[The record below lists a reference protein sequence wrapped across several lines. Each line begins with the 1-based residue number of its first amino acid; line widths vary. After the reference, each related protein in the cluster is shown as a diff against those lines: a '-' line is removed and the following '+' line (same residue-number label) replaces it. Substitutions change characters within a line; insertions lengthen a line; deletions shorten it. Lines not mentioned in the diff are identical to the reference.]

1 MSTRVLITGLGVVT
15 PAGNDVE
22 TYWRNLKAGKSCIT
36 PIESW
41 DASEMACRI
50 AGQCEPAIPAGM
62 NNKDVGRRD
71 RYSIMAMYA
80 ADQAVAD
87 SGIDIG
93 REDPTRCGVCVGTG
107 IGGIET
113 VQDNVTA
120 FATKGPRRVSPF
132 AVPKCLAN
140 MATGEIAIRAGFQ
153 GPNKA
158 VVTACAAGTQSMGE
172 AAMLIRLGIVDV
184 MICGGA
190 EGAVIPFGMAA
201 FAAMKALST
210 RNDDPAHASRPFDAN
225 RDGFVMGDGA
235 GILILES
242 EAHAKARGAK
252 IYGEVIGFGET
263 CDAYH
268 ITAPRSDG
276 SGAIGAMRAA
286 LRSAQLDPGQIQYFN
301 AHGTSTKLNDEAECL
316 ALRTVFGDDTPPV
329 SSTKS
334 MIGHLLGA
342 AGAVEA
348 IACLMTIRDGVI
360 HPNINY
366 ETPDPACQINLVA
379 NTAREARVD
388 IAMSNSLGFGGHNA
402 SIILKRYE

>member
-1 MSTRVLITGLGVVT
+1 
-15 PAGNDVE
+15 
-22 TYWRNLKAGKSCIT
+22 
-36 PIESW
+36 
-41 DASEMACRI
+41 
-50 AGQCEPAIPAGM
+50 M

-71 RYSIMAMYA
+71 RYSIMALCA
-80 ADQAVAD
+80 ADQAMAD
-87 SGIDIG
+87 SGIDIN
-93 REDPTRCGVCVGTG
+93 REDPVRCGVCVGTG

-113 VQDNVTA
+113 MQDNVTA

-140 MATGEIAIRAGFQ
+140 MATGEIAIRFGFR
-153 GPNKA
+153 GPNKS
-158 VVTACAAGTQSMGE
+158 VVTACAAATQSMGE
-172 AAMLIRLGIVDV
+172 AAMLIKLGIVDV
-184 MICGGA
+184 MISGGA

-201 FAAMKALST
+201 FAAMRAMST
-210 RNDDPAHASRPFDAN
+210 RNDDPEHASRPFDME

-235 GILILES
+235 GVLVLES

-252 IYGEVIGFGET
+252 IYGEIIGFAET
-263 CDAYH
+263 CDAHH
-268 ITAPRSDG
+268 ITAPSSDG
-276 SGAIGAMRAA
+276 AGAIGAMHGA
-286 LRSAQLDPGQIQYFN
+286 LRSAGLNPDQIQYFN
-301 AHGTSTKLNDEAECL
+301 AHGTSTKLNDESESL
-316 ALRTVFGDDTPPV
+316 ALRTVFGDSMPPV

-348 IACLMTIRDGVI
+348 IACLMTIRDGII

-366 ETPDPACQINLVA
+366 ENPDPGCQINLVA
-379 NTAREARVD
+379 NTSREAKVD

>member
-1 MSTRVLITGLGVVT
+1 MSTRVVITGLGVVS
-15 PAGNDVE
+15 PAGNDLE
-22 TYWRNLKAGKSCIT
+22 TYWKNLVAGKSCIT
-36 PIESW
+36 KIDAW
-41 DASEMACRI
+41 DASELSCRI
-50 AGQCEPAIPAGM
+50 AGQCEPVIPAGM
-62 NNKDVGRRD
+62 NNKDIGRRD
-71 RYSIMAMYA
+71 RYSIMALAA
-80 ADQAVAD
+80 ADQAIAD
-87 SGIDIG
+87 SGIDINK
-93 REDPTRCGVCVGTG
+93 EDPMRCGVCVGTG

-113 VQDNVTA
+113 MQDNVTA

-140 MATGEIAIRAGFQ
+140 MATGEIAIRFGFQ

-158 VVTACAAGTQSMGE
+158 VVTACAAATQSMGE
-172 AAMLIRLGIVDV
+172 AAMLIKLGITDV
-184 MICGGA
+184 MISGGA

-201 FAAMKALST
+201 FAAMRALST
-210 RNDDPAHASRPFDAN
+210 RNDDPAHASRPFDAE
-225 RDGFVMGDGA
+225 RDGFVMGDGS

-252 IYGEVIGFGET
+252 IYGEVVGFGET
-263 CDAYH
+263 CDAHH
-268 ITAPRSDG
+268 ITAPTETG
-276 SGAIGAMRAA
+276 AGAIGAMRAA
-286 LRSAQLDPGQIQYFN
+286 LRNAEMNPDVIQYFN
-301 AHGTSTKLNDEAECL
+301 AHGTSTKLNDEAESL
-316 ALRTVFGDDTPPV
+316 ALRTVFGDEMPPV

-366 ETPDPACQINLVA
+366 EHPDPACQVNLVA
-379 NTAREARVD
+379 NEAQERRVD
-388 IAMSNSLGFGGHNA
+388 VAMSNSLGFGGHNA